1 MQMKK
6 ISTHLLFIL
15 KWLFIT
21 IMTAVLVGSA
31 TAWFL
36 IALDFVTIWR
46 TNQIWVV
53 NFLPLMGLGIGFA
66 YHYFGTDAKK
76 GNNLILEIHQATETT
91 STTNTTSTISSSTKP
106 IPLIMAP
113 LVFISSLL
121 THLGGGSAGREGTA
135 VQMGGAIADQ
145 FTSIF
150 KLTTAER
157 KTILIMGVSAGFAAV
172 FGTPW
177 AAAIF
182 ALEIMSFRKVKFEN
196 IIPSFAAAFGAHYIC
211 LAWMVKHTVYSIDI
225 IPSITISTISWT
237 MLAGLIFGLAAFL
250 FIYTGKIFEALFS
263 KIKFEPMRPFIGGII
278 IALFIVVANSTKYI
292 GLGIPSIMDAF
303 NEPAGNFDFALK
315 LLLTSLTLSAG
326 FKGGE
331 VTPLFFIGATLGNV
345 LIWFIPLP
353 MVLLAGMG
361 FVAVFAGA
369 THCVVASIIMGME
382 LFGIQAGM
390 YVGLAS
396 LAAYFASG
404 RNGIYNAKL
413 KMGAKYDLYNFISK
427 TKGL

>member
-6 ISTHLLFIL
+6 INTYLLFIL

-21 IMTAVLVGSA
+21 IMTAGLIGSA

-46 TNQIWVV
+46 TDQIWIV

-66 YHYFGTDAKK
+66 YHYFGADAKK
-76 GNNLILEIHQATETT
+76 GNDLILEIHQATESTSTT
-91 STTNTTSTISSSTKP
+91 STKTSSIKP
-106 IPLIMAP
+106 IPLLMAP

-145 FTSIF
+145 FTTLF
-150 KLTTAER
+150 KLNTAER

-196 IIPSFAAAFGAHYIC
+196 IIPSFAAAFGAHYTC

-225 IPSITISTISWT
+225 IPSITVSTISWT
-237 MLAGLIFGLAAFL
+237 MLAGIIFGLAALL
-250 FIYTGKIFEALFS
+250 FIYTAKIFEGLFS

-303 NEPAGNFDFALK
+303 NTPAGSFDFALK
-315 LLLTSLTLSAG
+315 ILLTSLTLSAG

-331 VTPLFFIGATLGNV
+331 VTPLFFIGATLGNI

-353 MVLLAGMG
+353 MALLAGMG
-361 FVAVFAGA
+361 FVSVFAGA
-369 THCVVASIIMGME
+369 THCVIASIIMGIE

-396 LAAYFASG
+396 LVAYFASG

-413 KMGAKYDLYNFISK
+413 KMGAKYDLYNFISRAK
-427 TKGL
+427 KL

>member
-6 ISTHLLFIL
+6 ISIHLLFIL

-21 IMTAVLVGSA
+21 IMTASIVGSA

-46 TNQIWVV
+46 TDHIWVV
-53 NFLPLMGLGIGFA
+53 NFLPLIGLGIGYA
-66 YHYFGTDAKK
+66 YHYFGTAVQK
-76 GNNLILEIHQATETT
+76 GNNLILETHQAIETT
-91 STTNTTSTISSSTKP
+91 SSSSTTSTSTKP
-106 IPLIMAP
+106 IPLLMAP
-113 LVFISSLL
+113 LVFISTLL
-121 THLGGGSAGREGTA
+121 THVGGGSAGREGTA

-145 FTSIF
+145 FTTLF
-150 KLTTAER
+150 KLSSAER

-172 FGTPW
+172 FGTPF
-177 AAAIF
+177 AAAVF

-211 LAWMVKHTVYSIDI
+211 LLWMVKHTVYSIDI
-225 IPSITISTISWT
+225 IPSITTSSLSWT
-237 MLAGLIFGLAAFL
+237 MLAGIIFGLAAFL
-250 FIYTGKIFEALFS
+250 FTYTGKIFEGLFA
-263 KIKFEPMRPFIGGII
+263 KIEFESIRPFIGGII

-292 GLGIPSIMDAF
+292 GLGIPSIVDAF
-303 NEPAGNFDFALK
+303 SEPAGHFDFALK
-315 LLLTSLTLSAG
+315 ILLTSLTLSAG

-331 VTPLFFIGATLGNV
+331 VTPLFFIGAALGNI
-345 LIWFIPLP
+345 LIWFIPFP
-353 MVLLAGMG
+353 MALLAGMG

-369 THCVVASIIMGME
+369 THCVIASIIMGME

-396 LAAYFASG
+396 MVAYFASG
-404 RNGIYNAKL
+404 MNGIYSAKL
-413 KMGAKYDLYNFISK
+413 KIGAKYDLYNYILK
-427 TKGL
+427 TRKL

>member
-1 MQMKK
+1 MKK
-6 ISTHLLFIL
+6 ITTYLLFIL

-21 IMTAVLVGSA
+21 IMTASLVGSA

-36 IALDFVTIWR
+36 LALDFVTIWR
-46 TNQIWVV
+46 TDHIWVV
-53 NFLPLMGLGIGFA
+53 NFLPLIGLGIGYA
-66 YHYFGTDAKK
+66 YHYFGTAVQK
-76 GNNLILEIHQATETT
+76 GNNLILETHQAIVTT
-91 STTNTTSTISSSTKP
+91 SSSSTTSNSTKP
-106 IPLIMAP
+106 IPLLMAP

-121 THLGGGSAGREGTA
+121 THIGGGSAGREGTA

-145 FTSIF
+145 FTTLF
-150 KLTTAER
+150 KLSAAER

-182 ALEIMSFRKVKFEN
+182 ALEIMSFKKIKFEN
-196 IIPSFAAAFGAHYIC
+196 IIPSFVAAFCAHYIC

-225 IPSITISTISWT
+225 IPSITANTISWT
-237 MLAGLIFGLAAFL
+237 MLAGIIFGVTAFV
-250 FIYTGKIFEALFS
+250 FIQSNKVLEGLFS
-263 KIKFEPMRPFIGGII
+263 KIKFAPFRPFIGGII
-278 IALFIVVANSTKYI
+278 IALFIILANSTKYI

-303 NEPAGNFDFALK
+303 NTHAGNFDFAIK

-331 VTPLFFIGATLGNV
+331 VTPLFFIGATLGNI
-345 LIWFIPLP
+345 LIWFIPFP
-353 MVLLAGMG
+353 MALLAGMG

-396 LAAYFASG
+396 LVAYFASG
-404 RNGIYNAKL
+404 MNGIYNAKL
-413 KMGAKYDLYNFISK
+413 KLGVKYDLYNYILK
-427 TKGL
+427 NRKL

>member
-21 IMTAVLVGSA
+21 IMTAGLVGSA

-46 TNQIWVV
+46 TNHIWVV
-53 NFLPLMGLGIGFA
+53 NFLPLIGLGIGFA
-66 YHYFGTDAKK
+66 YHYFGADAKK
-76 GNNLILEIHQATETT
+76 GNDLILEIHQATETA
-91 STTNTTSTISSSTKP
+91 STTNTKSFSIKP

-113 LVFISSLL
+113 LIFISSLL

-211 LAWMVKHTVYSIDI
+211 LAWMVKHTVYSINI
-225 IPSITISTISWT
+225 IPDILLLKEKVPSLS
-237 MLAGLIFGLAAFL
+237 
-250 FIYTGKIFEALFS
+250 
-263 KIKFEPMRPFIGGII
+263 
-278 IALFIVVANSTKYI
+278 FIVNQ
-292 GLGIPSIMDAF
+292 
-303 NEPAGNFDFALK
+303 
-315 LLLTSLTLSAG
+315 
-326 FKGGE
+326 
-331 VTPLFFIGATLGNV
+331 PL
-345 LIWFIPLP
+345 
-353 MVLLAGMG
+353 
-361 FVAVFAGA
+361 
-369 THCVVASIIMGME
+369 
-382 LFGIQAGM
+382 
-390 YVGLAS
+390 
-396 LAAYFASG
+396 
-404 RNGIYNAKL
+404 R
-413 KMGAKYDLYNFISK
+413 
-427 TKGL
+427 

>member
-1 MQMKK
+1 MKK

-21 IMTAVLVGSA
+21 IMTAVLVGSS

-53 NFLPLMGLGIGFA
+53 NFLPLIGLGIGFA
-66 YHYFGTDAKK
+66 YHYFGADAKK
-76 GNNLILEIHQATETT
+76 GNDLILEIHQATETT

-145 FTSIF
+145 FTTLF
-150 KLTTAER
+150 KLSSAER

-172 FGTPW
+172 FGTPF

-237 MLAGLIFGLAAFL
+237 ILAGLIFGLAAFL

-353 MVLLAGMG
+353 MALLAGMG
-361 FVAVFAGA
+361 FVSVFAGA
-369 THCVVASIIMGME
+369 THCVVASIIMGIE
-382 LFGIQAGM
+382 LFGIQAGI

-396 LAAYFASG
+396 LVAYFASG

>member
-1 MQMKK
+1 MKK

-15 KWLFIT
+15 KWLFII
-21 IMTAVLVGSA
+21 IMTASIVGSA

-46 TNQIWVV
+46 TDHIWVV
-53 NFLPLMGLGIGFA
+53 NFLPLIGLGIGYA
-66 YHYFGTDAKK
+66 YHYFGTAVQK
-76 GNNLILEIHQATETT
+76 GNDLILETHQAAE
-91 STTNTTSTISSSTKP
+91 STNTTNSSIKP
-106 IPLIMAP
+106 IPLLMAP

-121 THLGGGSAGREGTA
+121 THVGGGSAGREGTA

-145 FTSIF
+145 FTALF
-150 KLTTAER
+150 KLNAAER
-157 KTILIMGVSAGFAAV
+157 KTILITGVSAGFAAV
-172 FGTPW
+172 FGTPF
-177 AAAIF
+177 AAAVF

-196 IIPSFAAAFGAHYIC
+196 IIPSFIAAFGAHYIC

-225 IPSITISTISWT
+225 IPSITASTISWT
-237 MLAGLIFGLAAFL
+237 MLAGLIFGVAAFL

-278 IALFIVVANSTKYI
+278 IALLIVVANSTKYI

-303 NEPAGNFDFALK
+303 NEPAGSFDFALK

-345 LIWFIPLP
+345 LIWFIPFP
-353 MVLLAGMG
+353 MALLAGMG

-369 THCVVASIIMGME
+369 THCVVASIIMGIE
-382 LFGIQAGM
+382 LFGIQAGI

-396 LAAYFASG
+396 MVAYFASG
-404 RNGIYNAKL
+404 VNGIYNAKL

>member
-1 MQMKK
+1 MTT
-6 ISTHLLFIL
+6 IFI
-15 KWLFIT
+15 
-21 IMTAVLVGSA
+21 GSA

-46 TNQIWVV
+46 TDHIWVV
-53 NFLPLMGLGIGFA
+53 NFLPLIGLGIGYA
-66 YHYFGTDAKK
+66 YHYFGTAVQK
-76 GNNLILEIHQATETT
+76 GNDLILETHQAIVTTSSSSTT
-91 STTNTTSTISSSTKP
+91 STSTKT
-106 IPLIMAP
+106 IPLLMAP

-121 THLGGGSAGREGTA
+121 THIGGGSAGREGTA

-150 KLTTAER
+150 HLTAAER

-177 AAAIF
+177 AAAVF
-182 ALEIMSFRKVKFEN
+182 ALEIMSFRKVRFEN

-211 LAWMVKHTVYSIDI
+211 LAWMVKHTVYTIDI
-225 IPSITISTISWT
+225 IPSITASTISWT
-237 MLAGLIFGLAAFL
+237 MLAGLIFGLAALL
-250 FIYTGKIFEALFS
+250 FIYTGKFFDTLFS
-263 KIKFEPMRPFIGGII
+263 KIKFELMRPFIGGII

-292 GLGIPSIMDAF
+292 GLGIPSIVDAF
-303 NEPAGNFDFALK
+303 NAPASNFDFALK
-315 LLLTSLTLSAG
+315 ILLTSLTLSAG

-331 VTPLFFIGATLGNV
+331 VTPLFFIGATLGNI
-345 LIWFIPLP
+345 LIWFIPFP
-353 MVLLAGMG
+353 MALLAGMG

-369 THCVVASIIMGME
+369 THCVIASIIMGME

-396 LAAYFASG
+396 LVAYFASG
-404 RNGIYNAKL
+404 MNGIYSAKL
-413 KMGAKYDLYNFISK
+413 KIGAKYDLYNYILK
-427 TKGL
+427 TRKL

>member
-1 MQMKK
+1 MKK

-21 IMTAVLVGSA
+21 IMTASIVGSA

-46 TNQIWVV
+46 SDHIWVV
-53 NFLPLMGLGIGFA
+53 NFLPLIGLGIGFA
-66 YHYFGTDAKK
+66 YHYFGADAKK
-76 GNNLILEIHQATETT
+76 GNDLILEIHQAAESTSTT
-91 STTNTTSTISSSTKP
+91 STKTSSIKP
-106 IPLIMAP
+106 IPLLMAP
-113 LVFISSLL
+113 VVFISSLL

-157 KTILIMGVSAGFAAV
+157 RTILIMGVSAGFAAV

-182 ALEIMSFRKVKFEN
+182 ALEIMTFRKIKFEN
-196 IIPSFAAAFGAHYIC
+196 IIPSFSAAFGAHYIC

-225 IPSITISTISWT
+225 IPSITVSTISWT
-237 MLAGLIFGLAAFL
+237 ILAGIIFGLAALL
-250 FIYTGKIFEALFS
+250 FVYTGKIFQGLFS

-278 IALFIVVANSTKYI
+278 ITLFIVVANSTKYI

-303 NEPAGNFDFALK
+303 NTPAGSFDFALK

-331 VTPLFFIGATLGNV
+331 VTPLFFIGATLGNI

-353 MVLLAGMG
+353 MALLAGMG

-396 LAAYFASG
+396 LVAYFASG
-404 RNGIYNAKL
+404 MNGIYSAKL
-413 KMGAKYDLYNFISK
+413 KIGAKYDLYNYILK
-427 TKGL
+427 TRKL

>member
-21 IMTAVLVGSA
+21 IITASIIGSA

-46 TNQIWVV
+46 TDHIWVV
-53 NFLPLMGLGIGFA
+53 NFLPLIGLGIGFA
-66 YHYFGTDAKK
+66 YHYFGADAKK
-76 GNNLILEIHQATETT
+76 GNDLILEIHQATETT

-150 KLTTAER
+150 KLSSAER

-172 FGTPW
+172 FGTPF

-353 MVLLAGMG
+353 MALLAGMG

-382 LFGIQAGM
+382 LFGIQAVM

-396 LAAYFASG
+396 LVAYFASG

>member
-21 IMTAVLVGSA
+21 IMTAGLIGSA

-46 TNQIWVV
+46 SEHIWVV
-53 NFLPLMGLGIGFA
+53 NFLPLIGLGIGFA
-66 YHYFGTDAKK
+66 YHYFGADAKK
-76 GNNLILEIHQATETT
+76 GNDLILEIHQATETT
-91 STTNTTSTISSSTKP
+91 STKSSSIKP

-135 VQMGGAIADQ
+135 VQIGGAIADQ

-150 KLTTAER
+150 KLSSAER

-182 ALEIMSFRKVKFEN
+182 ALEIMSFKKIKFEN
-196 IIPSFAAAFGAHYIC
+196 IIPSFLAAFGAHYIC

-353 MVLLAGMG
+353 MALLAGMG

-369 THCVVASIIMGME
+369 THCVIASIIMGIE

-396 LAAYFASG
+396 LVAYFASG
-404 RNGIYNAKL
+404 RNGIYSAKL
-413 KMGAKYDLYNFISK
+413 KIGAKYDLYNYILK
-427 TKGL
+427 TRKL

>member
-1 MQMKK
+1 MKK

-53 NFLPLMGLGIGFA
+53 NFLPLIGLGIGFA
-66 YHYFGTDAKK
+66 YHYFGADAKK
-76 GNNLILEIHQATETT
+76 GNDLILEIHQATETT

-145 FTSIF
+145 FTTLF
-150 KLTTAER
+150 KLSSAER

-172 FGTPW
+172 FGTPFT
-177 AAAIF
+177 AAIF

-196 IIPSFAAAFGAHYIC
+196 IIPSFLAAFGAHYIC
-211 LAWMVKHTVYSIDI
+211 LAWQVKHTVYSIDI
-225 IPSITISTISWT
+225 IPSITVSTISWT
-237 MLAGLIFGLAAFL
+237 MLAGIIFGLAAFL
-250 FIYTGKIFEALFS
+250 FTYTGNIFKGLFA

-292 GLGIPSIMDAF
+292 GLGIPSITDAF
-303 NEPAGNFDFALK
+303 NTHAGNFDFALK

-331 VTPLFFIGATLGNV
+331 VTPLFFIGATLGNI

-353 MVLLAGMG
+353 MALLAGMG

-382 LFGIQAGM
+382 LFGIQAGI

-396 LAAYFASG
+396 LVAYFTSG
-404 RNGIYNAKL
+404 INGIYNAQL
-413 KMGAKYDLYNFISK
+413 KIGLKYDLYNFISR
-427 TKGL
+427 TKEL

>member
-1 MQMKK
+1 
-6 ISTHLLFIL
+6 
-15 KWLFIT
+15 
-21 IMTAVLVGSA
+21 MTAVLVGSA

-46 TNQIWVV
+46 TDQIWVV
-53 NFLPLMGLGIGFA
+53 NFLPLIGLGICFA
-66 YHYFGTDAKK
+66 YHYFGSDVKK
-76 GNNLILEIHQATETT
+76 GNDLILETHQASEN
-91 STTNTTSTISSSTKP
+91 TNTTSSSIKP
-106 IPLIMAP
+106 IPIIMAP

-145 FTSIF
+145 FTALF
-150 KLTTAER
+150 KLNAAER

-182 ALEIMSFRKVKFEN
+182 ALEIMSFKKIKFEN
-196 IIPSFAAAFGAHYIC
+196 IIPSFLAAFGAHYIC
-211 LAWMVKHTVYSIDI
+211 LAWQVKHTVYSIDI
-225 IPSITISTISWT
+225 IPSITVSTISWA
-237 MLAGLIFGLAAFL
+237 MLAGIIFGLTAFV
-250 FIYTGKIFEALFS
+250 FIQSNKLLEGLFS
-263 KIKFEPMRPFIGGII
+263 KIKFAPMRPFIGGII
-278 IALFIVVANSTKYI
+278 IALFIVVANSTKFI
-292 GLGIPSIMDAF
+292 GLGIPSITDAF
-303 NEPAGNFDFALK
+303 NMHAGNFDFAIK

-331 VTPLFFIGATLGNV
+331 VTPLFFIGATLGNI

-353 MVLLAGMG
+353 MALLAGMG

-369 THCVVASIIMGME
+369 THCVIASIIMGME

-396 LAAYFASG
+396 LVAYFASG
-404 RNGIYNAKL
+404 MNGIYNAKL
-413 KMGAKYDLYNFISK
+413 KIGVKYDLYNFISK

>member
-1 MQMKK
+1 MKK
-6 ISTHLLFIL
+6 ITTYLLFIL

-21 IMTAVLVGSA
+21 IMTASLVGSA

-36 IALDFVTIWR
+36 LALDFVTIWR
-46 TNQIWVV
+46 TDHIWVV
-53 NFLPLMGLGIGFA
+53 NFLPLIGLGIGYA
-66 YHYFGTDAKK
+66 YHYFGSAVQK
-76 GNNLILEIHQATETT
+76 GNNLILETHQAIVTTSSSSTT
-91 STTNTTSTISSSTKP
+91 STSTKP
-106 IPLIMAP
+106 IPLLMAP
-113 LVFISSLL
+113 LVFISTLL
-121 THLGGGSAGREGTA
+121 THVAGGSAGREGTA

-145 FTSIF
+145 FTTLF
-150 KLTTAER
+150 KLSAAER

-182 ALEIMSFRKVKFEN
+182 ALEIMSFKKIKFEN
-196 IIPSFAAAFGAHYIC
+196 IIPSFVAAFCAHYIC

-225 IPSITISTISWT
+225 IPSITVSTISWT
-237 MLAGLIFGLAAFL
+237 MLAGIIFGVTAFV
-250 FIYTGKIFEALFS
+250 FIQSNKVLEGLFS
-263 KIKFEPMRPFIGGII
+263 KIKFAPFRPLIGGII
-278 IALFIVVANSTKYI
+278 IALFIILANSTKYI

-303 NEPAGNFDFALK
+303 NTHAGNFDFAIK

-331 VTPLFFIGATLGNV
+331 VTPLFFIGATLGNI
-345 LIWFIPLP
+345 LIWFIPFP
-353 MVLLAGMG
+353 MALLAGMG

-396 LAAYFASG
+396 LVAYFASG
-404 RNGIYNAKL
+404 MNGIYSAKL
-413 KMGAKYDLYNFISK
+413 KLGMKYDLYNYILK
-427 TKGL
+427 NRKL

>member
-1 MQMKK
+1 MKK
-6 ISTHLLFIL
+6 INTYLLFIL

-21 IMTAVLVGSA
+21 ILTAVLVGST

-46 TNQIWVV
+46 TDQIWIV
-53 NFLPLMGLGIGFA
+53 NFLPLIGLGIGFA
-66 YHYFGTDAKK
+66 YHYFGTEAEK
-76 GNNLILEIHQATETT
+76 GNDLILEIHQATETT
-91 STTNTTSTISSSTKP
+91 STTTTTSASTKP

-145 FTSIF
+145 CTSIF

-172 FGTPW
+172 FGTPF

-182 ALEIMSFRKVKFEN
+182 ALEIMSFKKIKFEN
-196 IIPSFAAAFGAHYIC
+196 IIPSFLAAFGAHYIC
-211 LAWMVKHTVYSIDI
+211 LAWQVKHTVYSIDI
-225 IPSITISTISWT
+225 IPSITISSLSWT
-237 MLAGLIFGLAAFL
+237 MLAGIIFGLAAFI
-250 FIYTGKIFEALFS
+250 FTYTGKIFKGLFA
-263 KIKFEPMRPFIGGII
+263 KIEFAPMRPFIGGII
-278 IALFIVVANSTKYI
+278 IALFIIIANSTKYI
-292 GLGIPSIMDAF
+292 GLGIPSITDAF
-303 NEPAGNFDFALK
+303 NTHAGNFDFALK

-353 MVLLAGMG
+353 MALLAGMG

-382 LFGIQAGM
+382 LFGIQAGI

-396 LAAYFASG
+396 LVAYFTSG
-404 RNGIYNAKL
+404 MNGIYNAQL
-413 KMGAKYDLYNFISK
+413 KIGLKYDLYNFISR
-427 TKGL
+427 TKEL